1 MIKTDSTNDT
11 PALMVIS
18 QRDINSLQKTLDQ
31 ELAHRAEDAN
41 KHLDT
46 IIAEQGMYAT
56 VVIPMNIFKR
66 KPSPGGT
73 VGTGV
78 DRLMVRRAL

>member
-1 MIKTDSTNDT
+1 MIKTDKTDNT

-56 VVIPMNIFKR
+56 VVIPMSIFEP
-66 KPSPGGT
+66 KPN
-73 VGTGV
+73 
-78 DRLMVRRAL
+78 RLMVRRAL